1 MKRKAEDGKLTAIS
15 GRVLDVSAL
24 PANARGEYRLGIKRG
39 YDWMPKTLENRIKSK
54 RKEKLEKVHR
64 AQLNDITARL
74 EALNRKGARSPTGEV
89 TSDSSAN
96 LSADEKELKEELSA
110 QLEQAGQLM
119 SGYSDPG
126 PIFDVLAWISDDGE
140 WRVVV
145 DSRDDEEVAA
155 GSALQPLRIF
165 SKSGD
170 FANFG
175 EENMMNYSVN
185 VWNDGDVVEIVTN
198 AGSHGTHV
206 AGIVGAYH
214 PPKNGGS
221 KSGSQSEGD
230 ASGEN
235 PENGVAPGC
244 QIVGLKIG
252 DSRLGSMETGVG
264 LVRALI
270 AARERKVDIVNISYG
285 EPASMA
291 NSGRI
296 AELVNELVDLG
307 IMFIASA
314 SNSGPCLSTTG
325 SPGGTAHGAIPVA
338 AVYTPAMMAMQYS
351 MRSDSN
357 KSEGAADAAARLSE
371 QGPWPKPYN
380 WSSRGPTI
388 DGYYGPSIAA
398 PGGAIAPVP
407 NWTLQK
413 NQLMNGTS
421 MSSPNACGCI
431 SLILSALKGV
441 GAVYDAYTVRLAVE
455 NTASKWETM
464 HDPTAL
470 GHGLIQVASAYDF
483 HMKHAEVLKKRVRFQ
498 ALVQSRSNARGIY
511 LRNEND
517 FFAPELE
524 EIIFVEP
531 KFVDGATSEEKIQSD
546 TKFKIQVSFPGVKAP
561 DFFQVA
567 HGGRSFKIQITPP
580 ALPTISSADG
590 TYWVGEVSGI
600 DMAHPEL
607 GPLWR
612 IPITII
618 RGVKVGAPDSLNNH
632 ASNDGLSYSYNDLY
646 CGPGVVYRKFYEIP
660 QGVTYATIKLQ
671 TKDWPFA
678 RMALLS
684 CQQVMPDQS
693 HKHTLYDKYYNMKG
707 NDERTLRVPLVGG
720 LTFEL
725 CVGQLWSAIGDEGR
739 ISFSVEFGGITI
751 TDGSVNLTSYS
762 EIAKIRVH
770 NSSATNI
777 LQVKPVLSAV
787 ARTLYPA
794 PGAVVTPL
802 SKDRDMLTKGRLIHQ
817 LTLTYTYTTEEAGI
831 KVLVRSPFSTLLY
844 ESPYESQLILVYD
857 ANKVLISAVDFSPEW
872 ITLAQKGTYTF
883 RLQLRHDDVSALEK
897 LKTTT
902 VQLERQLAGGK
913 EGKTISLAVHE
924 TFSSAIGG
932 ATRKHSAE
940 GVRCTS
946 KPQLPLYIVAPSA
959 PAQMPSFAKPGDV
972 LLGAMSLIKFDSAV
986 TKEKNFD
993 DHGVLLNAPG
1003 VVPIKFVVPHKAP
1016 KAASSDSSSASSAS
1030 SASASSSSGSDDT
1043 KGAKSDGKN
1052 AASSSAPA
1060 PAAALSKGAQFI
1072 NQSSLAHLQCL
1083 ITASKF
1089 DDWKARSEEIVAVLP
1104 SLVDES
1110 DFKHQTVLYY
1120 DWLVQQDGKKTEEN
1134 LNKLS
1139 AAADALI
1146 KDIDQ
1151 TALAIYLGTRHPKET
1166 AEDKAKYEKIKLHL
1180 TTGLSRKARTV
1191 PADQV
1196 PQLIDEISKWVD
1208 PTTIPMLATLN
1219 IPKSDT
1225 PKNAQQ
1231 LRALRKKIPA
1241 GEKPSKA
1248 LNDEIIAVLKALG
1261 WDHWAKYHED
1271 WNVVRFSFDY
1281 GLF

>member
-1 MKRKAEDGKLTAIS
+1 M
-15 GRVLDVSAL
+15 LDVSAL

-54 RKEKLEKVHR
+54 RKEKLEKIHR
-64 AQLNDITARL
+64 AQLNDITERL

-96 LSADEKELKEELSA
+96 LTADEKELKEELSA
-110 QLEQAGQLM
+110 QVEQAGQLM

-126 PIFDVLAWISDDGE
+126 PIFDILAWISDDGE

-155 GSALQPLRIF
+155 GHTLQALRIF

-175 EENMMNYSVN
+175 EENMMNYSIN

-214 PPKNGGS
+214 PPKNDKS
-221 KSGSQSEGD
+221 KTSAQSEDD
-230 ASGEN
+230 ASGQD

-244 QIVGLKIG
+244 QIIGLKIG

-351 MRSDSN
+351 MRSDS
-357 KSEGAADAAARLSE
+357 KSDGAADAAARLSE

-388 DGYYGPSIAA
+388 DGYYGPSISA

-441 GAVYDAYTVRLAVE
+441 GAVYDAYSVRLAVE
-455 NTASKWETM
+455 NTALKWEKM

-483 HMKHAEVLKKRVRFQ
+483 HMKHAEVLKKRVRYQ
-498 ALVQSRSNARGIY
+498 ALVQSRSNARGLY

-531 KFVDGATSEEKIQSD
+531 KFAEGATSEEKIQSD

-561 DFFQVA
+561 EFFQVP
-567 HGGRSFKIQITPP
+567 HGGRSFKIQVTPP
-580 ALPTISSADG
+580 TLPTVSSADG
-590 TYWVGEVSGI
+590 TYWVGEIAGI

-618 RGVKVGAPDSLNNH
+618 RGVKVGSPTIVNNH
-632 ASNDGLSYSYNDLY
+632 VSNDGLSFSYNDLY
-646 CGPGVVYRKFYEIP
+646 CGPGLVYRKFYEVP

-684 CQQVMPDQS
+684 CQQVIPDQS
-693 HKHTLYDKYYNMKG
+693 HKHTLFDKYYNMKG

-720 LTFEL
+720 LTFEV

-739 ISFSVEFGGITI
+739 ISFSVEFGGVTI
-751 TDGSVNLTSYS
+751 TDGSVNLTSFN
-762 EIAKIRVH
+762 EVAKIRVH
-770 NSSATNI
+770 NSCASNI
-777 LQVKPVLSAV
+777 LQVKPVLCAV

-794 PGAVVTPL
+794 PGAAITPL

-817 LTLTYTYTTEEAGI
+817 LTLTYTYTTEDAGI

-844 ESPYESQLILVYD
+844 ESPFESQLILAYD
-857 ANKVLISAVDFSPEW
+857 ANKVLISAIDFSPEW
-872 ITLAQKGTYTF
+872 ITLPQKGTYTF
-883 RLQLRHDDVSALEK
+883 RLQMRHDDLSILEK
-897 LKTTT
+897 LKTTS
-902 VQLERQLAGGK
+902 VQLERQLGGGK
-913 EGKTISLAVHE
+913 DGKTINLAVHE
-924 TFSSAIGG
+924 TFASAIGG
-932 ATRKHSAE
+932 ATKKLSAE

-946 KPQLPLYIVAPSA
+946 KPQLPLYVVAPSSA
-959 PAQMPSFAKPGDV
+959 SQLPAFAKPGDV

-993 DHGVLLNAPG
+993 DHGVLLVAPG
-1003 VVPIKFVVPHKAP
+1003 VVPIKFVVPHKAAKP
-1016 KAASSDSSSASSAS
+1016 APSDASSASSASPASSSASTTSSASSAS
-1030 SASASSSSGSDDT
+1030 SDAPKSDD
-1043 KGAKSDGKN
+1043 KN

-1060 PAAALSKGAQFI
+1060 ASAAVPKGALFITQSALSHL
-1072 NQSSLAHLQCL
+1072 SSLVV
-1083 ITASKF
+1083 ASKF
-1089 DDWKARSEEIVAVLP
+1089 EEWEARSKEMLVVLP
-1104 SLVDES
+1104 SLAKEPG
-1110 DFKHQTVLYY
+1110 FKNQTVMYY
-1120 DWLVQQDGKKTEEN
+1120 DWLVQQAGQKTEEN
-1134 LNKLS
+1134 LKKL
-1139 AAADALI
+1139 ATAADELI
-1146 KDIDQ
+1146 KQVDQ
-1151 TALAIYLGTRHPKET
+1151 TALAIYLGTRHPQET
-1166 AEDKAKYEKIKLHL
+1166 AEEKAANEKLKTHL
-1180 TTGLSRKARTV
+1180 VTGLSRKARTV

-1196 PQLIDEISKWVD
+1196 PKLIEEISKWVD
-1208 PTTIPMLATLN
+1208 PATIPMLATLN
-1219 IPKSDT
+1219 APSSDA

-1248 LNDEIIAVLKALG
+1248 LNDEIISVLKALG
-1261 WDHWAKYHED
+1261 WNHWAKYQED